1 MYNLPQAF
9 EPGSLAVACYFLHR
23 HVLPN
28 MQRKRFTCKHVK
40 IFFRKN
46 KKDLKEVAIDEISD
60 PTLDF
65 FNTHSHQINDF
76 LYHIPSPYFLSLC
89 FLLIAITI
97 LV

>member
-1 MYNLPQAF
+1 MYNLHQAF

-28 MQRKRFTCKHVK
+28 MQTKPFTCKHAK

-46 KKDLKEVAIDEISD
+46 KKDLKEVAIDEISE

-65 FNTHSHQINDF
+65 LNKHSHQIND
-76 LYHIPSPYFLSLC
+76 LLHHLPSPYFISFC